1 MASWYNST
9 RMQTVE
15 AIIESTGAVRLLGE
29 IRLPKS
35 RRALVT
41 ILDEEPVE
49 TASLNSMQKKEKLIE
64 AFKKA
69 QKTNIFR
76 DIDDP
81 VEWQRKLRDE
91 WD

>member
-1 MASWYNST
+1 
-9 RMQTVE
+9 MQTVE
-15 AIIESTGAVRLLGE
+15 AIIDTMGNVKVLSD
-29 IRLPKS
+29 IRLPNDRK
-35 RRALVT
+35 ALVT

-49 TASLNSMQKKEKLIE
+49 TGSKRLQERKEKLIE

-69 QKTNIFR
+69 QEANIFR
-76 DIDDP
+76 EIDDP